1 MRQLIKLFRTAA
13 MIKKIWQLLY
23 DCSKEPYLGS
33 YYNSLDSFVVQ
44 VHTGCF
50 IVKLHEQNRNRI
62 FSHEIMAEG
71 KNYEKEYY
79 RHLGIDMGMYI
90 HMVLSVL
97 KWTILNLFFSISN
110 EHVWKSVYIFPKT
123 PQKSILFIT
132 VRLNELELP
141 FQSSRSQL

>member
-1 MRQLIKLFRTAA
+1 M
-13 MIKKIWQLLY
+13 
-23 DCSKEPYLGS
+23 
-33 YYNSLDSFVVQ
+33 VQ

-90 HMVLSVL
+90 HMVLCFEMDHIEL
-97 KWTILNLFFSISN
+97 
-110 EHVWKSVYIFPKT
+110 
-123 PQKSILFIT
+123 ILFYIK
-132 VRLNELELP
+132 
-141 FQSSRSQL
+141 